1 MAPEQDL
8 IKQELLYAREIRRTF
23 ERAIAGINPLKKVIL
38 SRIGKGAAI
47 KTRIQKKTRE
57 IYLLGK
63 GNATTDLRQSL
74 KILSAAKIEDE
85 ILLGPFEDE
94 LVDAYTTETLGYMDY
109 FAKDLQDEFNITLR
123 EGYMLGESIPELSK
137 RIADTWKVNK
147 VRATRFA
154 RTQTNEVYN
163 AAHTVT
169 YLTEPAIENI
179 QFMAHLDSRTSAI
192 CRFYDGTIWR
202 KDDPSIQR
210 PPLHFNCRSRIVAY
224 PYDYP
229 GDRDFTKQ
237 TDGTKVT
244 KKYGKSI
251 DAQVTN
257 FRTKYWKPAKVEI
270 PDDLIAKGLTT
281 GLPDDIT
288 MEQREYLLSHDDTR
302 ERLRLLDEDGKIV
315 AENVGDEATGMVTVP
330 SHKAAHDKNRS
341 FTIHHNHPDGG
352 PISEGDLRELSNWDG
367 IDTIWAHGD
376 KTSYKVT
383 IGKNTS
389 RHDLWLESKTIYG
402 NKFDKVYDYAYDNDL
417 KMDDITE
424 LLFKAADEALEDL
437 HKKGIIQYEKFEIKT
452 AITTKH
458 PVSAKNQ
465 LIYPEERIKALD
477 YPVDKEE
484 IRDRYFDT
492 VIKPDLNL
500 DIDVADS
507 VEKYTGNDYRLFN
520 TYLRDPKASLS
531 EYGPVIDYE
540 DMIEGAIKNI
550 DSIMDRVSLDKD
562 MIMHRGITPNRAEA
576 LLKSWQMTDAAYGST
591 SESIGTALHFTTKG
605 SIDLESKA
613 FQNIIV
619 IQGKKGSKG
628 IHYGGGE
635 SEIILPRGTTYTVTG
650 TREVEE
656 LSFKTRFG
664 GGGTLPI
671 RFIYCMIT

>member
-1 MAPEQDL
+1 MATEQDL

-47 KTRIQKKTRE
+47 KTRIQKRTSE

-63 GNATTDLRQSL
+63 GTATVDIRQSL
-74 KILSAAKIEDE
+74 KKLSAAKIDDE
-85 ILLGPFEDE
+85 ILLEPFEDE
-94 LVDAYTTETLGYMDY
+94 LVDAYTAETLGYMDY

-179 QFMAHLDSRTSAI
+179 QFIAHLDSRTSAI

-270 PDDLIAKGLTT
+270 PEDLIAKGL
-281 GLPDDIT
+281 IT
-288 MEQREYLLSHDDTR
+288 RLS
-302 ERLRLLDEDGKIV
+302 
-315 AENVGDEATGMVTVP
+315 
-330 SHKAAHDKNRS
+330 
-341 FTIHHNHPDGG
+341 
-352 PISEGDLRELSNWDG
+352 
-367 IDTIWAHGD
+367 
-376 KTSYKVT
+376 
-383 IGKNTS
+383 
-389 RHDLWLESKTIYG
+389 
-402 NKFDKVYDYAYDNDL
+402 
-417 KMDDITE
+417 
-424 LLFKAADEALEDL
+424 
-437 HKKGIIQYEKFEIKT
+437 
-452 AITTKH
+452 
-458 PVSAKNQ
+458 
-465 LIYPEERIKALD
+465 EERIKALD
-477 YPVDKEE
+477 YPADKDE

-500 DIDVADS
+500 DIDVAES

-550 DSIMDRVSLDKD
+550 DSIMDRVSLEKD
-562 MIMHRGITPNRAEA
+562 IIMHRGITPNRAEA
-576 LLKSWQMTDAAYGST
+576 LLKSGQITDAAYGST

-605 SIDLESKA
+605 AIDLDSKA

-619 IQGKKGSKG
+619 VQGKKGSKG

-635 SEIILPRGTTYTVTG
+635 SEILLPRGTTYTVTG

-656 LSFKTRFG
+656 LTFKTRFG

-671 RFIYCMIT
+671 RFIYCSVT

>member
-47 KTRIQKKTRE
+47 KTRIQKKTLE

-63 GNATTDLRQSL
+63 GNATTDIRQSL
-74 KILSAAKIEDE
+74 KKLSAAKIEDE

-237 TDGTKVT
+237 TDGTKVS

-270 PDDLIAKGLTT
+270 PK
-281 GLPDDIT
+281 
-288 MEQREYLLSHDDTR
+288 
-302 ERLRLLDEDGKIV
+302 
-315 AENVGDEATGMVTVP
+315 
-330 SHKAAHDKNRS
+330 
-341 FTIHHNHPDGG
+341 
-352 PISEGDLRELSNWDG
+352 
-367 IDTIWAHGD
+367 
-376 KTSYKVT
+376 
-383 IGKNTS
+383 
-389 RHDLWLESKTIYG
+389 
-402 NKFDKVYDYAYDNDL
+402 
-417 KMDDITE
+417 
-424 LLFKAADEALEDL
+424 
-437 HKKGIIQYEKFEIKT
+437 
-452 AITTKH
+452 
-458 PVSAKNQ
+458 
-465 LIYPEERIKALD
+465 
-477 YPVDKEE
+477 
-484 IRDRYFDT
+484 
-492 VIKPDLNL
+492 
-500 DIDVADS
+500 
-507 VEKYTGNDYRLFN
+507 
-520 TYLRDPKASLS
+520 
-531 EYGPVIDYE
+531 
-540 DMIEGAIKNI
+540 GAIKGVVGI
-550 DSIMDRVSLDKD
+550 SDKTIPRLESLA
-562 MIMHRGITPNRAEA
+562 GLTAITPNRGESKEFTTAEA
-576 LLKSWQMTDAAYGST
+576 NQ
-591 SESIGTALHFTTKG
+591 
-605 SIDLESKA
+605 
-613 FQNIIV
+613 
-619 IQGKKGSKG
+619 
-628 IHYGGGE
+628 
-635 SEIILPRGTTYTVTG
+635 R
-650 TREVEE
+650 
-656 LSFKTRFG
+656 
-664 GGGTLPI
+664 
-671 RFIYCMIT
+671 